1 LNSAVAD
8 SVLEEV
14 MPLTDDNINISKLLV
29 LNNHKRRLI
38 MAIDYEKEG
47 RIAIF
52 TLNRPE
58 AMNAINMEALRELHE
73 VMVDFRDDPKLWV
86 GIITGA
92 GERAFCGGADI
103 KDTLP
108 FMKEHLRDSPWA
120 MPTTPMRGLDIWKPL
135 IAAINGMAL
144 GGGLEIALACDIR
157 IASENARFGVT
168 EVTLG
173 LIPGWG
179 GTQRLPR
186 MVPWCKAAEMVL
198 TGKVI
203 DAREAYRIGLVNEV
217 VPSEEVVPKAR
228 EWAKAIYKVAPLAVR
243 AAKEAMVRGYN
254 LTLEEGLQ
262 LENSLEAYL
271 MGTEDFSEGV
281 AAFTEKPRRNPV
293 YQGK

>member
-1 LNSAVAD
+1 
-8 SVLEEV
+8 
-14 MPLTDDNINISKLLV
+14 
-29 LNNHKRRLI
+29 

-52 TLNRPE
+52 TINRPQ

-73 VMVDFRDDPKLWV
+73 AMVDFRDDPELWV

-108 FMKEHLRDSPWA
+108 FMKEHLRDSPWVI
-120 MPTTPMRGLDIWKPL
+120 PTTPMRGLDIWKPL

-157 IASENARFGVT
+157 IASEKARLGT
-168 EVTLG
+168 PEVTLG

-186 MVPWCKAAEMVL
+186 MVPWCKAAEIVL
-198 TGKVI
+198 TGRI
-203 DAREAYRIGLVNEV
+203 INAQEAYRIGLVNEV
-217 VPSEEVVPKAR
+217 VPPEEVMPKAR
-228 EWAKAIYKVAPLAVR
+228 EWAKAISEAAAPLAVR
-243 AAKEAMVRGYN
+243 AAKEAMVRGYS
-254 LTLEEGLQ
+254 LTLEEGLR

-271 MGTEDFSEGV
+271 MGTEDFAEGIT
-281 AAFTEKPRRNPV
+281 AFTEKPRRNPV